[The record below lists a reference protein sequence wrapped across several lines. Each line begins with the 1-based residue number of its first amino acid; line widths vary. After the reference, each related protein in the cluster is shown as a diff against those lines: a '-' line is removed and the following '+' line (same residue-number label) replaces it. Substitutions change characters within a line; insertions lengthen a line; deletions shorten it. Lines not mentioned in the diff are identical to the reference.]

1 MVSIKSI
8 CALTSL
14 HITLLS
20 NDSSNAA
27 VVMAAGTTTTTPSSS
42 SPKFGK
48 LHVMHMKSAS
58 LFSQSASYQVDVDP
72 AFMSEGRGR
81 DVFGRPISMAAFLA
95 AEKTNR
101 PPSPP
106 DAADAVVTMMKKED
120 VPVREDRYYGS
131 AWLGSSFLRQMQQH
145 AGVDLSS
152 SSSDDVVDT
161 SDDTVL
167 HKMKMTHIVKSSPWH
182 TDVMVEE
189 RSTTPK
195 QVGFYLLNDNPR
207 AYFETKDVDLCIP
220 ILKGSFVTFNG
231 RRPHHTVIMDGHV
244 DMLGP
249 FDVFSAKGVDGTE
262 DTIVG
267 SVVPL
272 DEEGHDSESIAVL
285 NQEGRDSE
293 DGARPVLQEEEKL
306 SLVADTP
313 AYPTEGRAY
322 FGRTYQAASVRNH
335 GYVFAYDAVLTPC
348 ESCKVTLALTS
359 SDEAFKCTK
368 EAYDKAIMLRLSDQL
383 TYTADE
389 SGSTGMKR
397 LTFDS
402 PNPIVATN
410 LALFFCNAEGEPV
423 ACSFMKP
430 ATLMEEVE
438 VNKALFPEY
447 GEQSNEGEVGSL
459 DDSNAG
465 SSSVWSILATGL
477 VASGIIIY
485 AL

>member
-1 MVSIKSI
+1 
-8 CALTSL
+8 
-14 HITLLS
+14 
-20 NDSSNAA
+20 
-27 VVMAAGTTTTTPSSS
+27 
-42 SPKFGK
+42 
-48 LHVMHMKSAS
+48 MHMKSAS

-72 AFMSEGRGR
+72 KFMSEGRGR
-81 DVFGRPISMAAFLA
+81 DIFGRPISMAAFLA
-95 AEKTNR
+95 AEKTKNR

-106 DAADAVVTMMKKED
+106 ADDDAVMMLKKED
-120 VPVREDRYYGS
+120 IPVREDRYFGS

-152 SSSDDVVDT
+152 SSSSEEDVVDT
-161 SDDTVL
+161 SDDTIL

-267 SVVPL
+267 PIVPL
-272 DEEGHDSESIAVL
+272 DEGHDSENIVVL
-285 NQEGRDSE
+285 NEGGRDSE

-306 SLVADTP
+306 SLVAATP

-335 GYVFAYDAVLTPC
+335 GYVFAYDAVGLMPC
-348 ESCKVTLALTS
+348 MECKVKLALTS

-430 ATLMEEVE
+430 ATLVEEVE

-465 SSSVWSILATGL
+465 SSSVWSLLATGL
-477 VASGIIIY
+477 VASGILY

>member
-1 MVSIKSI
+1 MVSIKLI
-8 CALTSL
+8 CALILITAL
-14 HITLLS
+14 HITH
-20 NDSSNAA
+20 AA
-27 VVMAAGTTTTTPSSS
+27 AVMAADTTTTTPSPS

-48 LHVMHMKSAS
+48 LHVMQIKSAS

-72 AFMSEGRGR
+72 TFMSEGRGR
-81 DVFGRPISMAAFLA
+81 DVVGRPISMAAFLA

-106 DAADAVVTMMKKED
+106 AAAMMKKED
-120 VPVREDRYYGS
+120 VPVREDRYFGS

-152 SSSDDVVDT
+152 SSSEKDVVDT
-161 SDDTVL
+161 SDDTIL

-207 AYFETKDVDLCIP
+207 AYFETKDDDLCIP
-220 ILKGSFVTFNG
+220 IIKGSFITFNG

-272 DEEGHDSESIAVL
+272 DDEGHDSESSVVL
-285 NQEGRDSE
+285 NEGGHDSE
-293 DGARPVLQEEEKL
+293 DGARPVLEEEEEKL
-306 SLVADTP
+306 SLVATTTL
-313 AYPTEGRAY
+313 AALHTEGRAY
-322 FGRTYQAASVRNH
+322 FGRTYQAASARNH
-335 GYVFAYDAVLTPC
+335 GYVFAYDAVGLSPC
-348 ESCKVTLALTS
+348 ESCKVKLGLAT

-389 SGSTGMKR
+389 SGSTGMQR

-410 LALFFCNAEGEPV
+410 LALFFCNQEGEPV

-438 VNKALFPEY
+438 VNNALFAEY
-447 GEQSNEGEVGSL
+447 GEQSNEGEVNIW

-465 SSSVWSILATGL
+465 SSLLWSILATGL
-477 VASGIIIY
+477 VASGIIY

>member
-1 MVSIKSI
+1 MVSIKLI
-8 CALTSL
+8 CALTAL
-14 HITLLS
+14 HITH
-20 NDSSNAA
+20 AA
-27 VVMAAGTTTTTPSSS
+27 VVMATGSTTTSPSS

-48 LHVMHMKSAS
+48 LHVIHMKSAS

-95 AEKTNR
+95 AQKTN
-101 PPSPP
+101 PPPP
-106 DAADAVVTMMKKED
+106 AADDDAVDTMMKKED
-120 VPVREDRYYGS
+120 VPAREDRYFGS

-145 AGVDLSS
+145 AGVDLTSS
-152 SSSDDVVDT
+152 SSSSSEKNMVDT

-167 HKMKMTHIVKSSPWH
+167 HKIKMTHIVKSSPWH

-195 QVGFYLLNDNPR
+195 QVAFYLLNDNPM
-207 AYFETKDVDLCIP
+207 AYFETKDVDVCIP

-272 DEEGHDSESIAVL
+272 DEDYDSESVVVL
-285 NQEGRDSE
+285 NEGGRDSE

-306 SLVADTP
+306 SLVAAATP
-313 AYPTEGRAY
+313 AAHPTEGRAY

-335 GYVFAYDAVLTPC
+335 GYVFAYDIVGLKPC
-348 ESCKVTLALTS
+348 MDCQVKLGLAT

-402 PNPIVATN
+402 ANPIVAMN
-410 LALFFCNAEGEPV
+410 LALFFCNEEGEPV

-430 ATLMEEVE
+430 ATLIEEVE
-438 VNKALFPEY
+438 VNNALFPEY
-447 GEQSNEGEVGSL
+447 GEQSNEVVVNIWD
-459 DDSNAG
+459 DDSSAG
-465 SSSVWSILATGL
+465 SSSVWSILAAGL
-477 VASGIIIY
+477 LSFVCIY